1 MHRLFSALSAPVV
14 FASTLVATGAA
25 WAQVPISS
33 MQMTFI
39 EPTAAPVQP
48 TDLIPVW
55 IRFKNNDPSNSFV
68 INSDLP
74 LFGLDPQW
82 VPTVGTGVD
91 PDTNQNFS
99 ADFATYDNIG
109 LVRGYGCSGSFT
121 VVCDP
126 GAYQFDFAFDD
137 ALANPVS
144 IAPGASLDYLL
155 GTFFPVGGAAPA
167 GTYEFYRAA
176 MFLDVSGKDD
186 LGRSI
191 FAFTIPIQTCN
202 FDTAAQCADAGV
214 EFFTRTV
221 VPEPGTWGLMAL
233 GMGAMGLWVRRRRA
247 D

>member
-1 MHRLFSALSAPVV
+1 MRHLLSALTAPAL
-14 FASTLVATGAA
+14 FASALVASGTA

-74 LFGLDPQW
+74 LFGLDPEW
-82 VPTVGTGVD
+82 VPNSGSGVD
-91 PDTNQNFS
+91 PATNQVFFAN
-99 ADFATYDNIG
+99 FATYDDISLN
-109 LVRGYGCSGSFT
+109 RGYGCSGSFT

-155 GTFFPVGGAAPA
+155 GTFVPVGGSAPA

-176 MFLDVSGKDD
+176 MFLNVSGKDE
-186 LGRSI
+186 LGRVI
-191 FAFTIPIQTCN
+191 GAFTIPVQTCN
-202 FDTAAQCADAGV
+202 FDTAADCTDAGV

-247 D
+247 A